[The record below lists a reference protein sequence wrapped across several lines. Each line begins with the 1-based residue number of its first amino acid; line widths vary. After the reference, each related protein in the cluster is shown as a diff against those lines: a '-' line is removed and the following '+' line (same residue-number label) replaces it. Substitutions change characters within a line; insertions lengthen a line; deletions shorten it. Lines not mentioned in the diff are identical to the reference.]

1 MRKNLFTALLSFI
14 IIGLIP
20 LTISASDISP
30 LDDMFS
36 GGPDSSYVVI
46 RKTGTMFSVPTKSY
60 AIKQAKKTDI
70 YVKIGTL
77 RKFYQKHNVEMD
89 TSKYSGDFSTATAA
103 ATKASMET
111 NLLYYNMIKDQSH
124 SGTHKVA
131 PKTKQP
137 QTHEVK
143 WLTFI
148 KNLFS

>member
-1 MRKNLFTALLSFI
+1 MLLFEKLAPCFRCQQSLTQLSK
-14 IIGLIP
+14 L
-20 LTISASDISP
+20 
-30 LDDMFS
+30 
-36 GGPDSSYVVI
+36 
-46 RKTGTMFSVPTKSY
+46 
-60 AIKQAKKTDI
+60 KKTDI